1 MAHLN
6 TVFHTLTELVSRHDF
21 DLLIGKEEKSRKR
34 PKITRWS
41 QFIALLT
48 AQILQ
53 LKSLRDIED
62 TQKAM
67 RKKLCHLGAQAVSK
81 STLARQNDTL
91 DASLFK
97 KLFELLLSKC
107 QQFSPL
113 SKFKPKGVNKL
124 LLMDASTISLCLSAF
139 SWAKYRKQK
148 GAIKIH
154 VGIDDDGLLPV
165 FCDLTTGKVHEIK
178 HARNKS
184 YPIGSVLCFDR
195 GYADYEWWESLDEQ
209 GIYFVTRLKNNAD
222 YDQIRR
228 RAGRRGA
235 NIDDDETIQLK
246 GMEKWFRLV
255 HYTDP
260 ETNIEYRFI
269 TNAEHLKA
277 QTIAD
282 IYKERWQIELF
293 FKWIKQNL
301 KIKTFL
307 GTSQNAVLTQIWIA
321 MCVYLIISF
330 LKFKSKTKLSIRKIL
345 NWIRLNLFTNA
356 IIWDFLIPKQTQTI
370 AVKQLKLF

>member
-6 TVFHTLTELVSRHDF
+6 TVFHTLTELVSRHDL
-21 DLLIGKEEKSRKR
+21 DSLAKKSEHSTRKC
-34 PKITRWS
+34 KVTRWS

-62 TQKAM
+62 AQKAM
-67 RKKLCHLGAQAVSK
+67 CKKLGHLGAQPISK

-91 DASLFK
+91 DASVFK
-97 KLFELLLSKC
+97 DLFELLLNKC
-107 QQFSPL
+107 QQFSPQ
-113 SKFKPKGVNKL
+113 SKFKPKRVNKL
-124 LLMDASTISLCLSAF
+124 LLMDASTISLCLSVF
-139 SWAKYRKQK
+139 PWAKYRKRK

-165 FCDLTTGKVHEIK
+165 FCDMTTGSVHEIN
-178 HARNKS
+178 HARKKS
-184 YPIGSVLCFDR
+184 YPAGSVLCFDR
-195 GYADYEWWESLDEQ
+195 GYADYDWWESLDDQ
-209 GIYFVTRLKNNAD
+209 GIYFVTRLKTNAD
-222 YDQIRR
+222 YAQIRR

-301 KIKTFL
+301 KIKSFL

-321 MCVYLIISF
+321 VCVYLLISF

-345 NWIRLNLFTNA
+345 NWIRLNLFNHA
-356 IIWDFLIPKQTQTI
+356 IIWDFLTPKQTQTI
-370 AVKQLKLF
+370 AVKQLELF